1 MFYSQYLPFLKGV
14 EYFLFYFNV
23 ALFFILL
30 IPWVLSWIFY
40 RKEAIADL
48 EHPILSNFYAT
59 IAITMLV
66 LAANFI
72 VIGKNIIV
80 GEIFWF
86 IGTFATIF
94 FGLLTPYL
102 MFRGKHVKLEHINP
116 AWFTR
121 WANRHS
127 YRWKPAY

>member
-1 MFYSQYLPFLKGV
+1 MLR
-14 EYFLFYFNV
+14 
-23 ALFFILL
+23 
-30 IPWVLSWIFY
+30 WIFFK
-40 RKEAIADL
+40 KEAMADL
-48 EHPILSNFYAT
+48 ENPVLSNFYAT
-59 IAITMLV
+59 IAIAMLV

-102 MFRGKHVKLEHINP
+102 MFRCLEEIMLSLS
-116 AWFTR
+116 T
-121 WANRHS
+121 
-127 YRWKPAY
+127 